1 GPDVIVLFGMHLHR
15 GSANIMMPQGGWDT
29 PFGTIPVQEEL
40 AAAIARRFPFRLE
53 TPASFTE
60 DNTIE
65 LQLPFIKYFF
75 PDAAIVAM
83 GVPPTRDS
91 LAIGNAVVD
100 TARQLGLSVK
110 VIGSTDLTHY
120 GDNYGLVSHGTGP
133 TAVAWVRQEN
143 DRRVI
148 EAMLGLD
155 PERVIDEAL
164 KNQNACCPGAAA
176 TAIQAGKH
184 LGATAAESITYATS
198 YDRSPGDSFVGYV
211 GIVF

>member
-1 GPDVIVLFGMHLHR
+1 
-15 GSANIMMPQGGWDT
+15 
-29 PFGTIPVQEEL
+29 
-40 AAAIARRFPFRLE
+40 
-53 TPASFTE
+53 
-60 DNTIE
+60 
-65 LQLPFIKYFF
+65 
-75 PDAAIVAM
+75 
-83 GVPPTRDS
+83 
-91 LAIGNAVVD
+91 
-100 TARQLGLSVK
+100 
-110 VIGSTDLTHY
+110 
-120 GDNYGLVSHGTGP
+120 
-133 TAVAWVRQEN
+133 VRQEN